1 MEPIRERDKPMGI
14 MLSVNNAFESEIQAL
29 IIAMQNCWSK
39 GYRKVQFESDCSK
52 MIKFLNKEVLHF
64 AGYNWIREVNWWK
77 QKFED
82 ISFMWIGRDG
92 NQVADS
98 LAKNVEPN
106 NVSFVF
112 HHYVPNCITH
122 LLHYDHRSSS

>member
-1 MEPIRERDKPMGI
+1 
-14 MLSVNNAFESEIQAL
+14 
-29 IIAMQNCWSK
+29 MQNCWSK

-52 MIKFLNKEVLHF
+52 MIKILNKEVLHF